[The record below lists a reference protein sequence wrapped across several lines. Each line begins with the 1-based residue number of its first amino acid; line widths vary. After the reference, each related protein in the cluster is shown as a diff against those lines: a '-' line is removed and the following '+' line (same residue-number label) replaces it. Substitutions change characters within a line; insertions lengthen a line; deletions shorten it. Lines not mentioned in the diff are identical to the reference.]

1 MLKTA
6 PILLV
11 HTAAVNALDDYEEGT
26 WTPSIIGS
34 GTAGTVTYAVQNA
47 LYKKVGTCVTIQF
60 HVIWSSG
67 TGTGDLRVSGLPFVA
82 AGTGNQVYFTAG
94 YSANV
99 ALTANYV
106 SYFAILDGTT
116 VIQVDQYEVGGGTA
130 TNVPYDAAGTLG
142 VTMSYFV

>member
-99 ALTANYV
+99 ALTAN
-106 SYFAILDGTT
+106 
-116 VIQVDQYEVGGGTA
+116 
-130 TNVPYDAAGTLG
+130 
-142 VTMSYFV
+142 